1 MENNTINCPHC
12 NKEIN
17 VTKALLSQ
25 VSGEYKER
33 NASIQ
38 AEQLAKQTELE
49 AREEALENKE
59 LNRKSEDELFDK
71 KVQEELQKL
80 MPNLKEEVGS
90 KFAPILEEASEMR
103 KTLLAYQQKEIKD
116 EQDEA
121 AREDELALRDEKI
134 KAEQANNMRAEF
146 NEQRKADKA
155 IHDNALELQRL
166 EADEKIKQMTISLEK
181 GLSQADQPSQ
191 QIQGEAGENLI
202 ENHLENA
209 YPFDTL
215 EPIKTGA
222 KGADCLLKVSDNGRE
237 TGRSIYIEVKRHNDF
252 KQAWIPKFKNDIRE
266 RNADIGI
273 LITCVMPKGAPK
285 PQLIDGIWVTS
296 FDDYEFV
303 VDCMRENMIELSR
316 LKMINENSLD
326 KKSRVYDFVTSKAFA
341 RILDELYDRHQGEVA
356 SLDYEERLMNKSW
369 GKRRKNLELIRKT
382 TGSFI
387 GAFQAYSGNDISEIK
402 ALEIDEVA

>member
-1 MENNTINCPHC
+1 M
-12 NKEIN
+12 
-17 VTKALLSQ
+17 
-25 VSGEYKER
+25 
-33 NASIQ
+33 
-38 AEQLAKQTELE
+38 
-49 AREEALENKE
+49 
-59 LNRKSEDELFDK
+59 
-71 KVQEELQKL
+71 
-80 MPNLKEEVGS
+80 
-90 KFAPILEEASEMR
+90 
-103 KTLLAYQQKEIKD
+103 
-116 EQDEA
+116 
-121 AREDELALRDEKI
+121 
-134 KAEQANNMRAEF
+134 
-146 NEQRKADKA
+146 
-155 IHDNALELQRL
+155 
-166 EADEKIKQMTISLEK
+166 
-181 GLSQADQPSQ
+181 
-191 QIQGEAGENLI
+191 
-202 ENHLENA
+202 
-209 YPFDTL
+209 
-215 EPIKTGA
+215 
-222 KGADCLLKVSDNGRE
+222 
-237 TGRSIYIEVKRHNDF
+237 KRHNDF

-273 LITCVMPKGAPK
+273 LITCVMPKGITK

-296 FDDYEFV
+296 FGDYAFV